1 MTPEDAAT
9 RIADGMG
16 ALAQSLD
23 RLRGSLLLLLG
34 LALLGI
40 GALAWQS
47 LVLYRANQDLHQ
59 QTRVIVQTNQA
70 LLAELLGRTPRQP

>member
-16 ALAQSLD
+16 ALARSLD
-23 RLRGSLLLLLG
+23 RLRGSLMILLG

-40 GALAWQS
+40 FALAWQGYA
-47 LVLYRANQDLHQ
+47 LHRANADLHQ
-59 QTRVIVQTNQA
+59 QTRTVVQTNQA
-70 LLAELLGRTPRQP
+70 LLAELLGRIPRTP